1 MEGSYLIIVSVLLGL
16 LGVPFVS
23 WIKGKLNW
31 SEGKALLLAGATA
44 TALAVGQLFAAGQIG
59 VADFGLDSLAATIGV
74 IFSASAVFYKLL
86 KYGQPE

>member
-1 MEGSYLIIVSVLLGL
+1 MEEAYLIIVSVLLGL

-31 SEGKALLLAGATA
+31 SEGKALLLAGVTA
-44 TALAVGQLFAAGQIG
+44 TALAVGQLFAAGQLG

-74 IFSASAVFYKLL
+74 IFSTSTVFFKLL
-86 KYGQPE
+86 KYRETE